1 MIVWCYC
8 AGKKAAAAK
17 RAAARRLAEGSDAED
32 DDEEDEDDAEQSGN
46 NPFAALA
53 GLQMAASA
61 APFVPHTLVSCAPG
75 LLLLCC

>member
-1 MIVWCYC
+1 MAHLIVWPHC

-17 RAAARRLAEGSDAED
+17 RAAERRLAEGSDAED
-32 DDEEDEDDAEQSGN
+32 EDEDDAEASGN

-61 APFVPHTLVSCAPG
+61 APFVPHT
-75 LLLLCC
+75 